1 MHAKICL
8 IGSTKFENIFRQL
21 ETELSKKGY
30 IVLSPLVYTQSGL
43 NPDCGMDCKKI
54 LDDVQMQKVQISD
67 MVLVVDEN
75 GYIGPS
81 TKKQLNYAKLLK
93 KVIFFYSKG
102 GHKKL

>member
-1 MHAKICL
+1 MWYTDFMVRLCPLQESYQSI
-8 IGSTKFENIFRQL
+8 QL
-21 ETELSKKGY
+21 Y